1 MAISEGTLAIGSR
14 VMLPNG
20 STNNS
25 LSELNDVNIS
35 SPSNNQILK
44 YDSTSSKWV
53 NANESGSGT
62 ASDTSYDNTSSGLT
76 ATNVQGAIDEVT
88 NRFVYSTDEKVIGKW
103 IDGKP
108 LYQKTVDCGALPNN
122 TTKNVAHNISNISK
136 IVNIFGIGI
145 GDNCLPLP
153 YNITVV
159 GGLQLYANNTN
170 IVLATNIDLS
180 TTNGYVTLQYTKST
194 D

>member
-1 MAISEGTLAIGSR
+1 MAISEGTLAIGNR

-35 SPSNNQILK
+35 SPSNNQVLK
-44 YDSTSSKWV
+44 YDSTNDVWK
-53 NANESGSGT
+53 NANEEDV
-62 ASDTSYDNTSSGLT
+62 AYDSNTSGLS
-76 ATNVQGAIDEVT
+76 ATNVQGAIDEVA
-88 NRFVYSTDEKVIGKW
+88 NRFVYSTSEKVIGKW

-153 YNITVV
+153 YNITVT